1 MRRVAQVGAVVG
13 IGATVVA
20 AYALYQLLHFE
31 TCFSNDVVGKAVEC
45 TKHVVGDG
53 YLLAGAMVAV
63 VIGMFVASSMFRLL
77 FPLFWLIMGTGALLA
92 ALTSSTTI
100 SPGVDGAPSG
110 VAHLPN
116 VSRTV
121 GFEIGGMFVA
131 IGIILYVVFWAVGL
145 ASGGLRRV
153 IDSAEQGEQPSTG
166 GPGLG
171 LGGGLGALEQ
181 AAIGRIEQAA
191 MARMQQEQQAAAA
204 MMQQPPATPTTGIP
218 PAAPAPAPGVA
229 PTGSPPVGLTPEL
242 RAAMLASARNALAA
256 VQDPAMRKLLID
268 QYRLAGI
275 PIDEAGNPTT

>member
-1 MRRVAQVGAVVG
+1 MRRVAMVGAVVA

-31 TCFSNDVVGKAVEC
+31 TCFSSDVVGRAVEC
-45 TKHVVGDG
+45 TSHVVGDG
-53 YLLAGAMVAV
+53 YLLAGAMIAV
-63 VIGMFVASSMFRLL
+63 VIGLFVASSMFRLL

-92 ALTSSTTI
+92 AVTSSTTV
-100 SPGVDGAPSG
+100 SPGVEGAPSG
-110 VAHLPN
+110 LAHLPN

-121 GFEIGGMFVA
+121 GFEIGGMFIA

-153 IDSAEQGEQPSTG
+153 IHSAEQREQPAAA

-171 LGGGLGALEQ
+171 FGGGLGALEQ
-181 AAIGRIEQAA
+181 AALGRIEQAA
-191 MARMQQEQQAAAA
+191 MARMQEEQKAAAA
-204 MMQQPPATPTTGIP
+204 MMQQQAANPAAGIP
-218 PAAPAPAPGVA
+218 SAAPAPAPGVA
-229 PTGSPPVGLTPEL
+229 PPGSPPVGLTPEL

>member
-1 MRRVAQVGAVVG
+1 MRRVAMVGAVVG

-31 TCFSNDVVGKAVEC
+31 TCFSNDVVG
-45 TKHVVGDG
+45 DG
-53 YLLAGAMVAV
+53 YLLAGAMVAL
-63 VIGMFVASSMFRLL
+63 VIGLFVASSMFRLL

-92 ALTSSTTI
+92 ALTSSTTV
-100 SPGVDGAPSG
+100 SPGVEGAPSG

-171 LGGGLGALEQ
+171 FGGGLGALEQ

-191 MARMQQEQQAAAA
+191 LGRMQQEQQAAAA
-204 MMQQPPATPTTGIP
+204 LRQQPTANPSAGTPS
-218 PAAPAPAPGVA
+218 AAPAPGRG
-229 PTGSPPVGLTPEL
+229 PTGSPAVGLTPEL

-256 VQDPAMRKLLID
+256 IQDPATRKLLID
-268 QYRLAGI
+268 QYRMAGI
-275 PIDEAGNPTT
+275 PIDEAGNPTA

>member
-1 MRRVAQVGAVVG
+1 MVGAVVG

-31 TCFSNDVVGKAVEC
+31 TCFSNDVVGKAVQC

-53 YLLAGAMVAV
+53 YLLAGAMVAL
-63 VIGMFVASSMFRLL
+63 VIGLFVASSMFRLL

-92 ALTSSTTI
+92 ALTSSTTV
-100 SPGVDGAPSG
+100 SPGVEGAPSG

-171 LGGGLGALEQ
+171 FGGGLGALEQ

-191 MARMQQEQQAAAA
+191 LGRMQQEQQAAAA
-204 MMQQPPATPTTGIP
+204 LRQQPTANPSAGTPS
-218 PAAPAPAPGVA
+218 AAPAPGRG
-229 PTGSPPVGLTPEL
+229 PTGSPAVGLTPEL

-256 VQDPAMRKLLID
+256 IQDPATRKLLID
-268 QYRLAGI
+268 QYRMAGI
-275 PIDEAGNPTT
+275 PIDEAGNPTA

>member
-1 MRRVAQVGAVVG
+1 MVSAVVA

-31 TCFSNDVVGKAVEC
+31 TCFSNDVVGKAVQC

-63 VIGMFVASSMFRLL
+63 VIGLLVASSMFRLL

-92 ALTSSTTI
+92 ALTSSTTV
-100 SPGVDGAPSG
+100 STGVEGAPSG
-110 VAHLPN
+110 VAQLPN

-121 GFEIGGMFVA
+121 GFEIGGMFIA
-131 IGIILYVVFWAVGL
+131 IGMILYILFWAVGL
-145 ASGGLRRV
+145 ASSGLRRV
-153 IDSAEQGEQPSTG
+153 IGSAEQSEQPPAG

-171 LGGGLGALEQ
+171 FGGGLGRLEQ

-204 MMQQPPATPTTGIP
+204 VMQHQAANPSGGIP
-218 PAAPAPAPGVA
+218 PAAPAAPPGVA
-229 PTGSPPVGLTPEL
+229 PAGSPPLGLTPEL

-268 QYRLAGI
+268 QYRMAGI
-275 PIDEAGNPTT
+275 PIDEAGNPIT